1 MVYCIECLLKSVE
14 MPTVYLFSLKA
25 FSISLKSEIQIVSY
39 RDDIVKDTCKVCCS
53 SASPIVWRNIE
64 ALILVYN

>member
-1 MVYCIECLLKSVE
+1 

-25 FSISLKSEIQIVSY
+25 FTISLKSETQIVSY

-53 SASPIVWRNIE
+53 SASASPIVWRNIE